1 MATAWVIEPIYVF
14 EDRDLG
20 LDRLE
25 ERFDSCVVVTIT
37 PATHRYLEPM
47 LAKDL
52 QVIMWAILAA
62 SISVMDVALRR

>member
-14 EDRDLG
+14 EDRDVG

-25 ERFDSCVVVTIT
+25 ERYDNLVVVTIT
-37 PATHRYLEPM
+37 LVTRRYREPM

-52 QVIMWAILAA
+52 LVIM
-62 SISVMDVALRR
+62 